1 MPHHPGGPH
10 PGSLHPDS
18 LHPDSLHP
26 DSLHPDSLRH
36 DTLRHGDPARRR
48 RWAGLVA
55 LLVAEAMNLLDATIV
70 TVAAPVVHA
79 DLGGD
84 ASAIP
89 WFNAAYTL
97 PFAVLLI
104 TGGRLGDLAGRRRV
118 FALGVAGFALASAA
132 CALAPGVGTLVGLRA
147 VQGAA
152 AALVIPQ
159 TIGLIRAMFDGRD
172 LARAMGSI
180 GPVMGLAAVAG
191 PVLGAVLTHADLFGS
206 SWRAAFLVNLPL
218 AAAVLAAVP
227 LLPGRRTPDEAA
239 REASQ
244 GTARKASDGTTR
256 KASDGTT
263 RAASA
268 GAARPR
274 LDGTGTVFAA
284 LGTGLVVFPLIQGD
298 AAGGPARGWAM
309 AVAGVALLVGFAFQQ
324 RRRAR
329 AGRAGLVEAS
339 LFRDRGFPA
348 ALATS
353 ALFFA
358 AMNGLSLVVVLEVQ
372 LGLGQDVLTAGL
384 ALLPWSAAMGLAS
397 WVAGASLVPR
407 YGRRVM
413 FAGLA
418 VMLTGLA
425 VTVIAY
431 RSSAT
436 AATLGIVAAGLAVA
450 GAGNGLFTTPFFT
463 AALSR
468 VRPHETGSAAGLL
481 NAVQQAGSTLGTA
494 VLGGVYLRALAAGS
508 GWAGAGHV
516 AAARWA
522 FLLGAGLLAATVV
535 AAALMRVV
543 RPGPDRVPM
552 ESNQALARQAGEG

>member
-1 MPHHPGGPH
+1 MLLHDDGLHHDGLHHDGPA
-10 PGSLHPDS
+10 G
-18 LHPDSLHP
+18 
-26 DSLHPDSLRH
+26 
-36 DTLRHGDPARRR
+36 RR
-48 RWAGLVA
+48 RWAGLAA

-118 FALGVAGFALASAA
+118 FALGVAGFALASVA
-132 CALAPGVGTLVGLRA
+132 CALAPDMGTLIGLRA

-159 TIGLIRAMFDGRD
+159 TIGLIRAMFDGAE
-172 LARAMGSI
+172 LAKAMGSI

-206 SWRAAFLVNLPL
+206 SWRAAFLVNVPL

-227 LLPGRRTPDEAA
+227 LLPGR
-239 REASQ
+239 
-244 GTARKASDGTTR
+244 G
-256 KASDGTT
+256 
-263 RAASA
+263 ASA
-268 GAARPR
+268 GRVASERAGRGAGRPR
-274 LDGTGTVFAA
+274 LDGTGTVIAG
-284 LGTGLVVFPLIQGD
+284 LGTGLVVFPLIQED
-298 AAGGPARGWAM
+298 AAGGPARGWIM
-309 AVAGVALLVGFAFQQ
+309 ALAGVALLAGFGFQQ
-324 RRRAR
+324 RHRAR

-372 LGLGQDVLTAGL
+372 LGLGRDVLTAGL
-384 ALLPWSAAMGLAS
+384 ALLPWSAAMGVAS
-397 WVAGASLVPR
+397 WVAGARLVPR

-418 VMLTGLA
+418 VMLAGLA
-425 VTVIAY
+425 IIVTAY
-431 RSSAT
+431 QPAAT
-436 AATLGIVAAGLAVA
+436 AGTLWLVAAGLAVA

-481 NAVQQAGSTLGTA
+481 NAVQQAGATLGTA
-494 VLGGVYLRALAAGS
+494 VLGGAYLRALAAGA
-508 GWAGAGHV
+508 GTAGTYAGAGHV
-516 AAARWA
+516 PAARWA
-522 FLLGAGLLAATVV
+522 FLLGAGLLAATAV
-535 AAALMRVV
+535 AAALMRDH
-543 RPGPDRVPM
+543 RPADGAGNH
-552 ESNQALARQAGEG
+552 SNQALARQAGEG